1 MRMDATLCLVLSLVS
16 TALFSALSA
25 AFSTLMRMD
34 PQLFEDRR
42 PSPAEK
48 VGAQWP
54 REWALTLLLL
64 PFFALSAAVASGIA
78 RFGRLATSPWGA
90 FLLWI
95 LLTVVVLVLGSLAR
109 GLAEKHPLAHI
120 AALGWIYLP
129 LFFLIY
135 PVTSLM
141 RILLARFD
149 LEGGFLLAG
158 PLLSTREIQD
168 FVETGARSELLE
180 KGEREMISSII
191 DFHDTQVREVMIPR
205 IDVKALDVETPFEE
219 ALDFAVE
226 CGHSR
231 IPLFAETVDH
241 VLGILY
247 TKDLLRF
254 ELKGG
259 RPALKT
265 ILREPYFIPETKLI
279 GDLLGRFQ
287 EKRQHMAVVV
297 DEYGGTEGIVT
308 LEDILEEI
316 VGEIEDEYDTEER
329 LFELIDADSAR
340 VDAKIDLEE
349 LGERL
354 GTEFEEGEGY
364 ESLGGLLLLH
374 AGRILAPGDEV
385 FVDPYTF
392 RVESVQRQR
401 IAKVILLKKGLQA
414 DIEMAGSESGD
425 REGDS

>member
-1 MRMDATLCLVLSLVS
+1 MDAMFWFVLSLTA
-16 TALFSALSA
+16 TALFSALTA

-34 PQLFEDRR
+34 PQVLEDRQ

-48 VGAQWP
+48 VGEQWP

-64 PFFALSAAVASGIA
+64 PFLALTATVAAGAMY
-78 RFGRLATSPWGA
+78 FGSLANSVLQV
-90 FLLWI
+90 FLIWLALAVT
-95 LLTVVVLVLGSLAR
+95 LLILGSLFR
-109 GLAEKHPLAHI
+109 SLAEKHPLAHI
-120 AALGWIYLP
+120 AVLGWIYLI
-129 LFFLIY
+129 LFFLLY
-135 PVTSLM
+135 PLTSLM

-158 PLLSTREIQD
+158 PLVTTREIQD
-168 FVETGARSELLE
+168 FVETGARSELLDE
-180 KGEREMISSII
+180 DEREMISSII

-205 IDVKALDVETPFEE
+205 IDMNALDVETPFDE
-219 ALDFAVE
+219 ALDFVVD

-231 IPLFAETVDH
+231 VPVIGETVDH

-247 TKDLLRF
+247 SKDLLRF
-254 ELKGG
+254 KLKGEQ
-259 RPALKT
+259 PDLKD

-279 GDLLGRFQ
+279 GELLRRFQ
-287 EKRQHMAVVV
+287 AERQHMAVVV

-308 LEDILEEI
+308 LEDLIEEI

-329 LFELIDADSAR
+329 LFEMIDANSAR

-349 LGERL
+349 LGEMI
-354 GTEFEEGEGY
+354 GTEFEEGDGY

-374 AGRILAPGDEV
+374 AGKILTPGDEV
-385 FVDPYTF
+385 VIEPYTF

-401 IAKVILLKKGLQA
+401 IAKIILIKEGLEA
-414 DIEMAGSESGD
+414 DSAETGSKNVD
-425 REGDS
+425 REDEA